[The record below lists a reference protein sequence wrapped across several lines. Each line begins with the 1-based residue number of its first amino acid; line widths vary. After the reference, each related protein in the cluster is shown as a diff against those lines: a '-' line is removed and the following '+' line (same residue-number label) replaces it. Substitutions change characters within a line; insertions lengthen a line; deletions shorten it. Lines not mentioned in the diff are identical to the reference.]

1 MSRLFEALQ
10 RFQAERSG
18 APFSAVA
25 ATATEIVEA
34 AEREGGE
41 FGGPTPVSVA
51 VSPGPKRSVVSFSP
65 PPARDTEIKEAPERA
80 DSKFGQLS
88 LVPVAVLPNQHLVT
102 LASPESLGAEKF
114 RLLAV
119 RISHLQKT
127 RNLKK
132 LLVTSTM
139 AEEGKSLVA
148 ANLAVA
154 LARRKQQK
162 VLLLEGDLRRPS
174 QAQMFGL
181 AKLQGLSEWLRS
193 QTSPVVPVYQLNEV
207 GVWLMPAGSP
217 PENPPE
223 LMQSRRLPELLEQLN
238 NWFDWIVID
247 SPPVLPI
254 ADTSLWIRLADGIL
268 LVSREGK
275 TEKAQLKRGLE
286 AVGSSNLVGVVI
298 NSCTTANQGNYYQ
311 RYCPPAQK
319 STRTA
324 KSLDPHLRSLVP

>member
-10 RFQAERSG
+10 RSYAETFEV
-18 APFSAVA
+18 PFS
-25 ATATEIVEA
+25 TPSSTITEMVEA
-34 AEREGGE
+34 AEPEGNALAQLSS
-41 FGGPTPVSVA
+41 VSVA
-51 VSPGPKRSVVSFSP
+51 VSPN
-65 PPARDTEIKEAPERA
+65 ER
-80 DSKFGQLS
+80 
-88 LVPVAVLPNQHLVT
+88 LVT
-102 LASPESLGAEKF
+102 LVGPESLGAEKF

-119 RISHLQKT
+119 RMRHLQQT
-127 RNLKK
+127 RSLKS

-148 ANLAVA
+148 ANLAVS

-162 VLLLEGDLRRPS
+162 VLLLEGDLRRTS
-174 QAQMFGL
+174 LAQLFGL
-181 AKLQGLSEWLRS
+181 AKLPGLSEWLRS
-193 QTSPVVPVYQLNEV
+193 ETSSMTAVYQLKEV
-207 GVWLMPAGSP
+207 GLWFTPAGSP

-223 LMQSRRLPELLEQLN
+223 LMQSRRLPELLERLN

-254 ADTSLWIRLADGIL
+254 ADTSVWMRLADGVL
-268 LVSREGK
+268 LVAREAK
-275 TEKAQLKRGLE
+275 TERGQLKRGLE

>member
-10 RFQAERSG
+10 RSHAERFG
-18 APFSAVA
+18 VPFTTPPTMVA
-25 ATATEIVEA
+25 EMVEA
-34 AEREGGE
+34 AEREGSE
-41 FGGPTPVSVA
+41 C
-51 VSPGPKRSVVSFSP
+51 
-65 PPARDTEIKEAPERA
+65 E
-80 DSKFGQLS
+80 QLS
-88 LVPVAVLPNQHLVT
+88 SIPVAVFPNEHLVT
-102 LASPESLGAEKF
+102 LNGNESLGAEKF

-119 RISHLQKT
+119 RIRHLRQA
-127 RNLKK
+127 RSLKK

-174 QAQMFGL
+174 QAQNFGL

-193 QTSPVVPVYQLNEV
+193 ETSRMVAVYQLKEA
-207 GVWLMPAGSP
+207 GIWLIPAGSP
-217 PENPPE
+217 PENPTE
-223 LMQSRRLPELLEQLN
+223 LMQLRKLSELLDRLN
-238 NWFDWIVID
+238 SWFDWIVID

-254 ADTSLWIRLADGIL
+254 ADTSVWMRLADGAL
-268 LVSREGK
+268 LVAREGK
-275 TEKAQLKRGLE
+275 TEKGQLKRGLE

-311 RYCPPAQK
+311 RYCPPAQRP
-319 STRTA
+319 TRN
-324 KSLDPHLRSLVP
+324 DQVLRFTSK